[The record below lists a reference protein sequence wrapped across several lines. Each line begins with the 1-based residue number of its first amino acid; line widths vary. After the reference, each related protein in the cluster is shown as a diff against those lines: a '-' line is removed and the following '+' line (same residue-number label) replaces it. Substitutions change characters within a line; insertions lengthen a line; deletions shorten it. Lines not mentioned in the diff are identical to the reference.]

1 MAIGQS
7 PGPHCGSNYKNAES
21 YISHNATRWYHMVSS
36 INSEA
41 DVGNNL
47 IPEGYKVQKARIQV
61 LAGLAIVCTSL
72 AFANNTN
79 RDR

>member
-1 MAIGQS
+1 
-7 PGPHCGSNYKNAES
+7 
-21 YISHNATRWYHMVSS
+21 MVSS
-36 INSEA
+36 INSEV

-61 LAGLAIVCTSL
+61 LAGLAIVSTSL
-72 AFANNTN
+72 AFANNKN